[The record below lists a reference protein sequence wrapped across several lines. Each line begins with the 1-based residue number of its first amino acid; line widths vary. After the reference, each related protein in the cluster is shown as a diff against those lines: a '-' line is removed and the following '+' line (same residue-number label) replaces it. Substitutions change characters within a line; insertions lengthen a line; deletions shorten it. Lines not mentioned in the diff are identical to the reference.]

1 MDKWEYITRSGR
13 STKRPSNLNISLGN
27 KKWQKPGTPFKKSTP
42 KRISDKEGSMATA
55 EIEKM
60 RAQLQAQQQ
69 ELENARRAMTE
80 RTQAQQAEVD
90 RAREQCAALQR
101 ERDEA

>member
-27 KKWQKPGTPFKKSTP
+27 KKRQKPGTPLNKSAS
-42 KRISDKEGSMATA
+42 KRISDKERSMATTVT
-55 EIEKM
+55 EKM
-60 RAQLQAQQQ
+60 RAQLQAQQL
-69 ELENARRAMTE
+69 ELEKASRAMTE

-90 RAREQCAALQR
+90 RAREQCVAL
-101 ERDEA
+101 